1 MSENENLRDLLSRL
15 QSENVILKQQQQQ
28 QQQQQAPF
36 TFSMP
41 KNAGSGL
48 ELQTQGSFVD
58 SSIFTPSIASSSR
71 TATVLGSPAS
81 SDSPPKY
88 TNPLEWSSLT
98 SFDPSMLNVL
108 DESPQTTATDGA
120 MSMDF
125 GFGTSSDALAGFP
138 FTTIASNPAF
148 FSLASTF
155 DAVTPPQGDLSAS
168 SANTNHY
175 NFDFGS
181 LAPWPTSNHNIQ
193 DPTFNDLFNG
203 NYMSCSS
210 GDYNTFLA
218 NTPESAPLPRRMESN
233 SSSSSSVSSASSPSD
248 LLRTPKSDTDPH
260 PKTECPKSKDACQK
274 AIEAEGPSPFAPPTP
289 PSNPS
294 NLSAALKK
302 TLDTNST
309 PIIACS
315 GSKFPKTQQSDKNIE
330 VLTAWRTITSNPK
343 FKVRQRCLTLSLNS
357 LLTRPTN

>member
-1 MSENENLRDLLSRL
+1 MAQN
-15 QSENVILKQQQQQ
+15 
-28 QQQQQAPF
+28 P
-36 TFSMP
+36 
-41 KNAGSGL
+41 GSGL
-48 ELQTQGSFVD
+48 ELQTRINGSFVD
-58 SSIFTPSIASSSR
+58 SPIFTPSAASSSR
-71 TATVLGSPAS
+71 TPTALASPE
-81 SDSPPKY
+81 SPNSPTKY
-88 TNPLEWSSLT
+88 TNPLDWSSLT

-120 MSMDF
+120 MNMDF

-155 DAVTPPQGDLSAS
+155 DSGTPPHQGDLTPS
-168 SANTNHY
+168 SNGNQY

-181 LAPWPTSNHNIQ
+181 LAPWPASNIQ
-193 DPTFNDLFNG
+193 DPSFTDLLNG
-203 NYMSCSS
+203 SYMPSSSS
-210 GDYNTFLA
+210 GDYNTFLS

-233 SSSSSSVSSASSPSD
+233 SSSSSSASSASSPSD
-248 LLRTPKSDTDPH
+248 LLRTPVSDIDSH
-260 PKTECPKSKDACQK
+260 KAECPKSRAACQK

-289 PSNPS
+289 PSNTS
-294 NLSAALKK
+294 SLSTALKK
-302 TLDTNST
+302 TLDNNAT

>member
-28 QQQQQAPF
+28 EQAPF
-36 TFSMP
+36 TFSVP
-41 KNAGSGL
+41 KNAGSSL
-48 ELQTQGSFVD
+48 EHQTQMNGSFVD
-58 SSIFTPSIASSSR
+58 SSIFSPSIASSSR

-81 SDSPPKY
+81 SDSPSKY
-88 TNPLEWSSLT
+88 SNPLEWSSLT

-125 GFGTSSDALAGFP
+125 GFGASSDALAGFP

-155 DAVTPPQGDLSAS
+155 DAVTPPHQGDLPAPSSTAS
-168 SANTNHY
+168 YY

-181 LAPWPTSNHNIQ
+181 LAPYHNIQ
-193 DPTFNDLFNG
+193 DPSFNDLFNG
-203 NYMSCSS
+203 GYMPSNS
-210 GDYNTFLA
+210 GDYNTFL
-218 NTPESAPLPRRMESN
+218 PESAPLPRHMESN

-260 PKTECPKSKDACQK
+260 HKTECPKTRDACQK

-289 PSNPS
+289 PSNTN

-309 PIIACS
+309 PIISCS
-315 GSKFPKTQQSDKNIE
+315 GSKFPKTQQSDKNVE
-330 VLTAWRTITSNPK
+330 VLTAWRNITSNPK